1 MATGG
6 RALVDGVGQGWVLRW
21 GCELAQTI
29 KKTPAS
35 DGLEGFWR
43 WSLAVPYFRTGICTI
58 IGAKRFHFRG
68 RDGIGWFPLALA
80 TRQTGCN
87 ERAVAVV

>member
-6 RALVDGVGQGWVLRW
+6 RALVAGVGQGWVLREGLW
-21 GCELAQTI
+21 AGPHH

-35 DGLEGFWR
+35 ASLEGFWK

-80 TRQTGCN
+80 TRQN
-87 ERAVAVV
+87 R